1 MALKRL
7 VKPKRKINQINNQAN
22 KRKIIK
28 NEEEKKRKKIEI
40 KGRGAGSLGNKN

>member
-28 NEEEKKRKKIEI
+28 NEEEKKRKK
-40 KGRGAGSLGNKN
+40 

>member
-1 MALKRL
+1 MALKPL

-28 NEEEKKRKKIEI
+28 NEEEKEKIEI
-40 KGRGAGSLGNKN
+40 KGRGARSLGNKN